1 VEPACSRKSDHG
13 VSILTWFSCGF
24 ELESSQ
30 KVRRSIDAHGAV
42 PALVAI
48 LQARNVPQLTKE
60 RVNSVAFH
68 NQSF

>member
-1 VEPACSRKSDHG
+1 LLG
-13 VSILTWFSCGF
+13 CGD
-24 ELESSQ
+24 EATTDATVLALDMLGKSQ

-60 RVNSVAFH
+60 RVNSVAFYS
-68 NQSF
+68 QSFYA